1 MTDNRNRTVAE
12 VRHALTKHGGN
23 LGQANS
29 VAWMFKSK
37 GIIRVAKDK
46 MAEDAL
52 MELALEAGAEDMQL
66 DGDEYEITTTPDL
79 FEEVRTALDKIG
91 VTPVS
96 AEVTKVPENPVKV
109 EGENISKIMRLMDAL
124 DDLDDTQQVYANFD
138 ISEEEMEKLGE

>member
-1 MTDNRNRTVAE
+1 
-12 VRHALTKHGGN
+12 
-23 LGQANS
+23 
-29 VAWMFKSK
+29 
-37 GIIRVAKDK
+37 
-46 MAEDAL
+46 